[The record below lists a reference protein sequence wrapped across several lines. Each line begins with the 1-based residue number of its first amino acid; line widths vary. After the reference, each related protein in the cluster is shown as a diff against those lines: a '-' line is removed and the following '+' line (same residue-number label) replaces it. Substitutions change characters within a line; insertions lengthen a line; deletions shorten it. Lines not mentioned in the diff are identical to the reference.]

1 MLRGFPNVD
10 LFFLALSY
18 SANIALVLSVPP
30 EHAGVASGV
39 SNTALQVGATIF
51 LALATTVQLAF
62 PSAENK
68 AVPSHHGYQAS
79 FLFMKTIVLAKAV
92 LVIVFFKD
100 PLAPVTAEDGE
111 VIVQEKRAVAAH

>member
-1 MLRGFPNVD
+1 MF
-10 LFFLALSY
+10 
-18 SANIALVLSVPP
+18 
-30 EHAGVASGV
+30 
-39 SNTALQVGATIF
+39 NTALQVGATIF

-79 FLFMKTIVLAKAV
+79 FLFTMAIVLAEAV

-100 PLAPVTAEDGE
+100 PLAPVIGEDGE